1 MAEPSASWGKAED
14 YNNRQFEKH
23 MCCASLICRTYE
35 ARHTEQGGL
44 SLVTPAALSYPSQE
58 STSILGAS
66 RRLLTR
72 PIWRNCPSLVIIKV
86 LSSGTV
92 WSHTVFQ
99 EALVE
104 YFLER
109 STYLSLRLRILGA
122 QYRSAERSEPKNTQ
136 GNNRLSVGFSLIWPR
151 HKVRLGDELRR
162 KELER

>member
-14 YNNRQFEKH
+14 YNNRQFEKRISGAKERSPH
-23 MCCASLICRTYE
+23 VFQPWS
-35 ARHTEQGGL
+35 H
-44 SLVTPAALSYPSQE
+44 PLSYPSQE

-72 PIWRNCPSLVIIKV
+72 PIWRNCPSLVIIRV

-92 WSHTVFQ
+92 WSHMVFQ

-104 YFLER
+104 HFLER

-136 GNNRLSVGFSLIWPR
+136 GNNRSSVGFSLIWPR
-151 HKVRLGDELRR
+151 HKVRLGAEKGVGEVKRL
-162 KELER
+162 

>member
-44 SLVTPAALSYPSQE
+44 CVCTGISGAKERSPHVFQPWSHPPPLVTPPRRAP
-58 STSILGAS
+58 AS
-66 RRLLTR
+66 
-72 PIWRNCPSLVIIKV
+72 SV